1 MNLNKNKTKRQIKL
15 EAVVSQRQANVVVVL
30 EDLHD
35 PHNAAAIARTCEGFG
50 IQNLHLIFEHEPAFN
65 PKKLGKSTSSSA
77 NKWLTFHSWH
87 TTKDCF
93 EQLKKENFVII
104 GTTLTSDAVNFYTY
118 SWPQKIALVFGNEHN
133 GLSEYAIKNSDAKIM
148 VPMQGMVQSFNV
160 SVSVGIVL
168 GEVLRVRSNVPDSER
183 YISETERTL
192 LLDDFLKR

>member
-15 EAVVSQRQANVVVVL
+15 ETVVSHRQANIVVVL

-35 PHNAAAIARTCEGFG
+35 PHNAAAIARTVEGFG
-50 IQNLHLIFEHEPAFN
+50 IQNLHLIFEHEPSFN
-65 PKKLGKSTSSSA
+65 PKKIGKSTSSSA

-93 EQLKKENFVII
+93 DNLKQEGYVII
-104 GTTLTSDAVNFYTY
+104 GTTLTPDAVNLYEY
-118 SWPQKIALVFGNEHN
+118 AWPQKIALVFGNEHN
-133 GLSEYAIKNSDAKIM
+133 GLSEYATQQCDTKIM
-148 VPMQGMVQSFNV
+148 IPMQGMIQSFNV

-168 GEVLRVRSNVPDSER
+168 GEVLRVRSKKKDEER
-183 YISETERTL
+183 YISETEQAL

>member
-1 MNLNKNKTKRQIKL
+1 MRIDTFKRAI
-15 EAVVSQRQANVVVVL
+15 ARRQADMVVVL

-50 IQNLHLIFEHEPAFN
+50 IQNLHLIFEHEPSFN

-77 NKWLTFHSWH
+77 NKWLTFHSWR

-93 EQLKKENFVII
+93 DSLKKEGYSII
-104 GTTLTSDAVNFYTY
+104 GTTLTPDAIDVYAY
-118 SWPQKIALVFGNEHN
+118 AWPKKIALVFGNEHN
-133 GLSEYAIKNSDAKIM
+133 GLSDYATQHCDAKIM

-168 GEVLRVRSNVPDSER
+168 GEVFRVRSKKKGTER
-183 YISETERTL
+183 YISEAERAL
-192 LLDDFLKR
+192 LLQDFLKR